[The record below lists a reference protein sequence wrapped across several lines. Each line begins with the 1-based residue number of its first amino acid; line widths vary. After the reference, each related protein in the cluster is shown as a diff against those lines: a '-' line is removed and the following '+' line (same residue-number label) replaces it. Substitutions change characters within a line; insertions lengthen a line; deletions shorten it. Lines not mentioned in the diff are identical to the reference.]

1 MSKTSYL
8 LKSAAVLFSV
18 ALVSAYIYERSRSDL
33 VPYDGGAPVASKP
46 LLPGPK
52 AGLIRVDPQPRL
64 ETEWKT
70 GLTKKGASD
79 KGAVLI
85 PSTKSAVIFSINQIP
100 ARGTQAAGPQP

>member
-1 MSKTSYL
+1 MSKRSYF

-33 VPYDGGAPVASKP
+33 VPYDGGAPVASKQ
-46 LLPGPK
+46 LLAGPK
-52 AGLIRVDPQPRL
+52 AGWVRVDPPPRL
-64 ETEWKT
+64 ETDWKT
-70 GLTKKGASD
+70 GLSKKKAGD

-100 ARGTQAAGPQP
+100 AGGTQAAGSQP